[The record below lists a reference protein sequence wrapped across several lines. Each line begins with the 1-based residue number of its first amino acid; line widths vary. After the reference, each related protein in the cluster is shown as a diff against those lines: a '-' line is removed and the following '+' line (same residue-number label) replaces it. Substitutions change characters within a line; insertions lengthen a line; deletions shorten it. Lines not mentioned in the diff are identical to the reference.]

1 MHSPSREGLRA
12 TRPAAERRPLYALLV
27 GGVLIA
33 LAAALISVHVTVFA
47 LDESL
52 IQQSALR
59 YASNLPSSLI
69 HDVDA
74 RATDRLYS
82 LVLSIA
88 YRVTGGTTAV
98 RIDHVISVVL
108 FVSALAPIYLMARR
122 VLDSRWAA
130 VGAAL
135 LSIAVPWLTLT
146 SALFTENLSYPLFWW
161 LVLAVCEAVWRP
173 SPGRDLLALVTMGL
187 LIGTRVQFAAMFPG
201 YVLCVLAVCLW
212 RASSGGW
219 ARRTVGALVEAARRF
234 PFTTAVLLA
243 AAAVLAYARFSGEW
257 YDHVHRLLG
266 GYSNVIIRSGL
277 PPNIP
282 EGLFVELIA
291 LGLGVGLLP
300 ALVSV
305 PWYARE
311 LARPV
316 PSRRW
321 IYLAV
326 SGVVLI
332 VFLVLT
338 VYSQGGYLGADTEE
352 RYFFYVI
359 PAFWIGAFAALAD
372 GRLSGRALLLWALVM
387 AVLFATIRF
396 LPTLTEETA
405 FLAPVESIV
414 PRLLGQL
421 ALALLTLAA
430 AALTWLVWSRR
441 RGWRAWWTIGLGAAV
456 QLSIA
461 GYAFAAIDGQVA
473 GVQGRTSGSY
483 ASLGW
488 VDSHAGSH
496 TVTWLE
502 NLATLQPPA
511 LDLSAAGLASD
522 QVHVTLFWNSQ
533 MRNTAT
539 VPGVDA
545 SPLEFPLTGLPEE
558 GPFRVRPGDATLQP
572 ADKAARLQEIV
583 GESASPFLQLA
594 GSVQAVSPDRFLALT
609 KLYRP
614 VRASWMTEGLEPNG
628 WIVAGRPVSL
638 HAWPTR
644 SEAGSAT
651 PLEVAIALTA
661 PRPPREGEAIHTAVL
676 VHIGRLRREVELVSG
691 AAPAVIELTTC
702 LPPGTSVLTGSLQA
716 RESVQIGGLSVA
728 GVLQAAT
735 VTQPDACPPRP

>member
-1 MHSPSREGLRA
+1 M
-12 TRPAAERRPLYALLV
+12 
-27 GGVLIA
+27 IA

-52 IQQSALR
+52 IQQSALH

-74 RATDRLYS
+74 RATNRLYS

-161 LVLAVCEAVWRP
+161 LLLAVCEAVWRP

-201 YVLCVLAVCLW
+201 YVLCILAACLW
-212 RASSGGW
+212 RAPGSGW
-219 ARRTVGALVEAARRF
+219 ARRAIGALTEVARSF
-234 PFTTAVLLA
+234 PFTATVLLA
-243 AAAVLAYARFSGEW
+243 AAAALVYARFSGQW
-257 YDHVHRLLG
+257 HQHVQRLLG
-266 GYSNVIIRSGL
+266 NYTNVVIRSGL

-282 EGLFVELIA
+282 EGVFVELIA
-291 LGLGVGLLP
+291 LSLGVGLVP
-300 ALVSV
+300 ALISV
-305 PWYARE
+305 PWYAGALSRP
-311 LARPV
+311 AR
-316 PSRRW
+316 SRRW
-321 IYLAV
+321 ICLAV
-326 SGVVLI
+326 SGAVLV

-338 VYSQGGYLGADTEE
+338 VYSQGGYLGSNTEE

-372 GRLSGRALLLWALVM
+372 GRLSGRALLVWALAT
-387 AVLFATIRF
+387 AVLFATIGF
-396 LPTLTEETA
+396 LPSLTEETA
-405 FLAPVESIV
+405 FLAPVESIA
-414 PRLLGQL
+414 PRFLGQS
-421 ALALLTLAA
+421 ALVFITLAA
-430 AALTWLVWSRR
+430 AALTWLVWTRWP
-441 RGWRAWWTIGLGAAV
+441 GWRAWWTIGLGAAA
-456 QLSIA
+456 QLAIA

-488 VDSHAGSH
+488 VDSHAGGH

-502 NLATLQPPA
+502 NLATVQPPA
-511 LDLSAAGLASD
+511 IHLPAAGLATD

-533 MRNTAT
+533 LRNTAT
-539 VPGVDA
+539 VPSADL
-545 SPLEFPLTGLPEE
+545 SPLEFPLTGLPEM
-558 GPFRVRPGDATLQP
+558 GPFSVQPGSGRLEP
-572 ADKAARLQEIV
+572 AGRAQRLQEIV
-583 GESASPFLQLA
+583 GESASPFLQLT
-594 GSVQAVSPDRFLALT
+594 GSVKAVSSGRFLALT
-609 KLYRP
+609 KLYKP

-628 WIVAGRPVSL
+628 WIAAGKPVSL
-638 HAWPTR
+638 RAWPTHP
-644 SEAGSAT
+644 EANAPT
-651 PLEVAIALTA
+651 PLTVAIALTA
-661 PRPPREGEAIHTAVL
+661 PRPQRGGEGIRTSVL
-676 VHIGRLRREVELVSG
+676 VHIGRLRREVELAS
-691 AAPAVIELTTC
+691 PTTPTVIDLTTC
-702 LPPGTSVLTGSLQA
+702 LPPHTSVLIGSIQA
-716 RESVQIGGLSVA
+716 RSTAAIQGVDVA

-735 VTQPDACPPRP
+735 VSQPDACPHQALR